1 MNLKRQEEG
10 DVLTKYY
17 HKLNIY
23 FINISLYSQRIALAV
38 VQVKIT
44 MFVHVF
50 VRFVHCLNFNFLLT
64 ICYYYTVF
72 FCYHFVHCFF
82 WHYCTVSFCHF
93 CTQFLFVIILYT
105 ASCHYC
111 TLFPFVIVV
120 HCFLSST
127 FLYTAILSF
136 CTMFPFVIVV
146 HFPFE
151 NSVRCFLLSFSNTLC
166 SIYNILKALH
176 IISIYWLDTQWQYEP

>member
-38 VQVKIT
+38 DQVKIT
-44 MFVHVF
+44 MYLSGLYTQFQF
-50 VRFVHCLNFNFLLT
+50 STDNLYCFLLSLL
-64 ICYYYTVF
+64 YSFLLSFLY
-72 FCYHFVHCFF
+72 
-82 WHYCTVSFCHF
+82 TVSFCHHF
-93 CTQFLFVIILYT
+93 VQCFLSLLYIV
-105 ASCHYC
+105 SFRYCC
-111 TLFPFVIVV
+111 TLFPFVNIFV
-120 HCFLSST
+120 HCHFVI
-127 FLYTAILSF
+127 LYNVSF
-136 CTMFPFVIVV
+136 CHCCTL
-146 HFPFE
+146 FPFE

-176 IISIYWLDTQWQYEP
+176 IISIY

>member
-64 ICYYYTVF
+64 IC
-72 FCYHFVHCFF
+72 
-82 WHYCTVSFCHF
+82 TVSF
-93 CTQFLFVIILYT
+93 
-105 ASCHYC
+105 CHYC

-146 HFPFE
+146 HCFPLKIQYAVSYCHFQ
-151 NSVRCFLLSFSNTLC
+151 TLYAVFI
-166 SIYNILKALH
+166 IY
-176 IISIYWLDTQWQYEP
+176 

>member
-44 MFVHVF
+44 KFCTCICQVCTLSQF
-50 VRFVHCLNFNFLLT
+50 QFSTDNLYCFLLSLL
-64 ICYYYTVF
+64 YSFLLSLLYSFLLSLLYSF
-72 FCYHFVHCFF
+72 LLSLLYCFLLSLL
-82 WHYCTVSFCHF
+82 YIVSFRYC
-93 CTQFLFVIILYT
+93 
-105 ASCHYC
+105 C
-111 TLFPFVIVV
+111 TLFPFVNIFV
-120 HCFLSST
+120 HCHFVI
-127 FLYTAILSF
+127 LYNVSF
-136 CTMFPFVIVV
+136 CHCCTL
-146 HFPFE
+146 FPFE

-176 IISIYWLDTQWQYEP
+176 IISIY